1 MNKLAVVD
9 SALVGSWES
18 VGTVEKNE
26 LQLRFEFSPDGRFS
40 RQYFIEDGGV
50 VEMDQDNF
58 KLKGRSALATIVG
71 KYPVADTDTLTLSAL
86 GASRE
91 FERVG
96 TGNYPRDALVGVWKT
111 SLLFQGAN
119 WDWTIEIGREKNYH
133 FHLEARDEGR
143 FTAAEGQWEMISK
156 WDIRPIVGTYRVFA
170 RSDPLLD
177 IWPFGTITLR
187 RSR

>member
-58 KLKGRSALATIVG
+58 KLKGRNALATIVG